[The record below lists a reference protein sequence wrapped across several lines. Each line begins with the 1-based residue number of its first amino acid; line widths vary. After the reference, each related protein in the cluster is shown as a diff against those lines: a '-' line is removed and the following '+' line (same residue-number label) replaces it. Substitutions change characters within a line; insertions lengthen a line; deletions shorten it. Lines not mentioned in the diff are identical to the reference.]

1 MGRYFPGLKKNG
13 LVSPSPNKFIRSQR
27 MELDKY
33 RSDCTTRVPIEGR
46 KTLPRLPMPSLE
58 PERDPLRGRVVPI
71 FVTNESIQ
79 VTRDDLFL
87 NRVVDIL
94 EAPDEPLEESP
105 NRGDRL
111 MILHVMALEWNGS
124 PEIFV
129 HSEFVEFVR
138 GLFPG
143 TRPQEIFGSELL
155 RLDGITARE
164 IVLVKGFDENAFHLY
179 KPFFSDQL
187 NCYSVIKHEMVG
199 RLEDWETGAFNY
211 HRQRRL
217 KYRFKGRTGWFDEMC
232 ERLVV
237 SEYLRKIDLPQTD
250 EMIDRV
256 IPRLK

>member
-1 MGRYFPGLKKNG
+1 
-13 LVSPSPNKFIRSQR
+13 

-46 KTLPRLPMPSLE
+46 RTPPRLPMPPLE

-124 PEIFV
+124 PEISV

-138 GLFPG
+138 RLFPG
-143 TRPQEIFGSELL
+143 TRPQAIFGSELL

-164 IVLVKGFDENAFHLY
+164 IVLVKGFDENAVL
-179 KPFFSDQL
+179 L
-187 NCYSVIKHEMVG
+187 
-199 RLEDWETGAFNY
+199 
-211 HRQRRL
+211 
-217 KYRFKGRTGWFDEMC
+217 
-232 ERLVV
+232 
-237 SEYLRKIDLPQTD
+237 
-250 EMIDRV
+250 
-256 IPRLK
+256 